1 MQAGNVARVVFVVAA
16 CVAAVGSATSG
27 SNNASQQQYGYSPP
41 PPSQMESTRALG
53 LWRSTFGPVK
63 IESDESRGGIQA
75 GAVQGVWTYQRRGQD
90 VIGYFYGSLRGN
102 VLQFAWNEPAKDAGG
117 PPLAGE
123 GYLVF
128 DPSGRQYSGRWWTE
142 KRENVGDWNG
152 WRQAAQQTAQ
162 YGQQP
167 YGQQYGGQTY
177 GYQPRPQPQYPQQG
191 QQQYP
196 YPQQPQQQYPQQPQ
210 QYPPQQQ
217 YPQQQYPQQQ
227 YPQPQQPQQPQQPG
241 YPQGY

>member
-1 MQAGNVARVVFVVAA
+1 MGPRRELPRHVERRTERARHTIAILASMQAGNVARVVFVVAA

-102 VLQFAWNEPAKDAGG
+102 VLQF
-117 PPLAGE
+117 
-123 GYLVF
+123 
-128 DPSGRQYSGRWWTE
+128 
-142 KRENVGDWNG
+142 
-152 WRQAAQQTAQ
+152 
-162 YGQQP
+162 
-167 YGQQYGGQTY
+167 
-177 GYQPRPQPQYPQQG
+177 
-191 QQQYP
+191 
-196 YPQQPQQQYPQQPQ
+196 
-210 QYPPQQQ
+210 
-217 YPQQQYPQQQ
+217 
-227 YPQPQQPQQPQQPG
+227 
-241 YPQGY
+241 